1 MFPTQEFLLIKDIKR
16 DVIILKNGEWRGIIV
31 CSSINFGLLSDQEQ
45 EGIIYKYQGFLN
57 SLDFPIQI
65 LIQSRKLN
73 IGEYLKELK
82 KVEEKQ
88 ESELLR
94 IQAIEY
100 REFIKSLSEMVNLM
114 SKNFYIIVPF
124 HPGKIFKNIEKEE
137 KEFLRWKSQF
147 DQRVEFIIGGLS
159 SVGIASSVLKGEELL
174 ELIWSS
180 YNPSEAEKGEAP
192 VILF

>member
-1 MFPTQEFLLIKDIKR
+1 MFPTQEFLLIKDIKK
-16 DVIILKNGEWRGIIV
+16 DIIILKNGEWRGVIV
-31 CSSINFGLLSDQEQ
+31 CSSVNFGLLSNEEQ
-45 EGIIYKYQGFLN
+45 EAVIYKYQSFLN
-57 SLDFPIQI
+57 SLDFSIQI

-114 SKNFYIIVPF
+114 SKNFYIIIPF
-124 HPGKIFKNIEKEE
+124 HPGKIFKKIEKEE

-159 SVGIASSVLKGEELL
+159 SVGIAASVLKEEELL

-192 VILF
+192 AILF